1 MKSIK
6 IFFIL
11 TFMISFLISCSD
23 KDNPPPQNTKIVEEQ
38 PQTITEEKYYNIIE
52 AEDLQQKQNITV
64 KIDIDP
70 NIVDYKKLTIKNGL
84 TETKVSDTSQVVKI
98 NPEEATV
105 AYNEKGEVVLINTF
119 YIKDKPIELSIKT
132 TTVSLLLMMPFINT
146 VIDTSK
152 PVDTLINE
160 LWSIQEVQDL
170 GNYIANTIKQK
181 GMMFDE
187 NDNEFLNKLKNVY
200 IALNKKYSN
209 QQISAQRIEIPENEA
224 GWINYNVA
232 AYVDVLDSEPPY
244 YVIELVNKSKRYVS
258 VYIDDDGD
266 DTKVYGE
273 PIYPPDKEKLAFE
286 KINSGLIIPGAKQV
300 DTVLFGEF
308 GLVPPTEY
316 TQRKMRING
325 EDFNL
330 VNAQGD
336 PPVIKIYGPGTKDIS
351 KVDNYKRWFVP
362 SWLTLQLQLIEPIVF
377 KLNPKIQPKCVIMF
391 RNMMLD
397 HIINTNIVNDV
408 YQTLNKDS
416 SITGWTKVSNIMA
429 KYGYDYIAKNWL
441 TLIADTYSNCLPSS
455 VPAEEENKEEN
466 KNEKEK
472 QKQEEFKVPKS
483 VKKGVAYF
491 IGARK
496 AVQLSRFTEKLV
508 KVGSKV
514 FEVIDNINF
523 IGQKAWVVAAIS
535 GAPNYY
541 EIPINAVFTTFEL
554 QEPEGTEN
562 GIPYITSNVYSGE
575 ESYIKYKCEKNPA
588 FCKKVEVDWGD
599 GHKETIDL
607 KDQPYTDILLSH
619 KYEKEGDYKVTLIAE
634 NTEGVKKELVHIV
647 KVRFSAKLVESNPQ
661 NGSENVDGTQIQKL
675 VFRYDKEI
683 DATSVNQES
692 IWVEYRDINSEEQ
705 SYKKL
710 AGTVSS
716 NGNEL
721 YFTPNGNLTDNT
733 IYKITV
739 FPVKDINGNYTK
751 KEIITFKT
759 KDTKPPSVLLTLP
772 KTGAT
777 LKVGEPISINIIFDE
792 KIDPSSMDISNV
804 KVLDGKRI
812 LTGNLV
818 QENERGFIFRSDEVA
833 QYGKTYKVII
843 SGFKDLTGKEMIPY
857 LITYATEKQKA
868 NITQYQLPKA
878 SYFFIGGRYKFLFE
892 FKSGEVVSSNGETI
906 YYSMPILPFEQ
917 TYLNIVNGYFSG
929 DYIFK
934 FGFNTD
940 SQGPY
945 FEKVY
950 IYRWKDN
957 MYVNNYCRYASFD
970 LLRGPITLPFPS
982 KVYTRTYYT
991 LPDGTSGSKLNT
1003 STITFPNG
1011 KFLVTD
1017 KANNKLIFGGADI
1030 GIKEYNFTGNLDRT
1044 SFYSIGSGLV
1054 GLSFDS
1060 YNKAIY
1066 IYNTLNEK
1074 RLTVQCTGLGK
1085 GTYYP
1090 NLFCSS
1096 QKFTEILNNI
1106 SKMQGISKI
1115 NVGVAI
1121 NSIDYIIYDVTNNQI
1136 IMSVSKS
1143 MSYYVEFED
1152 PQRNPIYGSVS
1163 DNIVVAYDGNTL
1175 YKVDAEYYQTLRRD
1189 FIEKLKEKGLKAD
1202 NFKLTLIT
1210 DQYMQGVSTYRDKYG
1225 YTRRIAYIYDLINR
1239 DVYKV
1244 ASDDFVASLT
1254 SIVSNDDLQSILLKD
1269 VDGDGLNG
1277 WEEIIKGTSDNDTD
1291 FDDDGIIDTYDSIN
1305 DRCYGV
1311 FPFDKTYPY

>member
-1 MKSIK
+1 MKWLKLS
-6 IFFIL
+6 FIL
-11 TFMISFLISCSD
+11 LFIVFSAISCSD
-23 KDNPPPQNTKIVEEQ
+23 RDKTNNTSSVNNYVENTE
-38 PQTITEEKYYNIIE
+38 PNIKEDKVQTITEEEYYQIIE
-52 AEDLQQKQNITV
+52 TKDNQKKQNT
-64 KIDIDP
+64 
-70 NIVDYKKLTIKNGL
+70 IVEINVDKDLINYENLTIQNGL
-84 TETKVSDTSQVVKI
+84 TVVKVKEPSQTVKI

-105 AYNEKGEVVLINTF
+105 AYNENGEVVLINTF

-152 PVDTLINE
+152 PADTLINE

-209 QQISAQRIEIPENEA
+209 QQISAQRVEIPENEA
-224 GWINYNVA
+224 SWINYNIA

-308 GLVPPTEY
+308 GFVPPTEY

-336 PPVIKIYGPGTKDIS
+336 PPVIKIYGPGTKDMS

-362 SWLTLQLQLIEPIVF
+362 SWLTLQLQLIEPIIF

-391 RNMMLD
+391 RNIMLD
-397 HIINTNIVNDV
+397 HIINTNIVNDI
-408 YQTLNKDS
+408 YQILNKDS
-416 SITGWTKVSNIMA
+416 SITGWIKVSNIMA
-429 KYGYDYIAKNWL
+429 KYGYDYISKNWL
-441 TLIADTYSNCLPSS
+441 TLIADTYSSCLPSS
-455 VPAEEENKEEN
+455 VPAEDKNKDD
-466 KNEKEK
+466 KEK

-491 IGARK
+491 IGAKK
-496 AVQLSRFTEKLV
+496 AVQLSRLTEKLV
-508 KVGSKV
+508 KVGSKL

-554 QEPEGTEN
+554 QEIEGTEN

-575 ESYIKYKCEKNPA
+575 ESYIKYKCEKSPA

-599 GHKETIDL
+599 GQKETIEL
-607 KDQPYTDILLSH
+607 KDQPYTNILLSH

-634 NTEGVKKELVHIV
+634 NTEGVKKDLVHII

-721 YFTPNGNLTDNT
+721 YFTPNGNLTNNT

-739 FPVKDINGNYTK
+739 FPVKDVNGNYTK

-792 KIDPSSMDISNV
+792 KIDPSSMDINNV

-843 SGFKDLTGKEMIPY
+843 GGFKDLTGKEMILHLVLY
-857 LITYATEKQKA
+857 VTENKPESISDYKLPEGTIIIVEDQRQVMIDRKNA
-868 NITQYQLPKA
+868 NISLSTGEIISKPMP
-878 SYFFIGGRYKFLFE
+878 FIELGLSSFIYI
-892 FKSGEVVSSNGETI
+892 SGK
-906 YYSMPILPFEQ
+906 
-917 TYLNIVNGYFSG
+917 
-929 DYIFK
+929 YIFK
-934 FGFNTD
+934 FIVDRDTNGRFINKVLIGKVVD
-940 SQGPY
+940 NLYIVGSCVGEGVFKPYFRDYEIIDLPRKVYQYVPDKYSQGR
-945 FEKVY
+945 FF
-950 IYRWKDN
+950 I
-957 MYVNNYCRYASFD
+957 S
-970 LLRGPITLPFPS
+970 TS
-982 KVYTRTYYT
+982 
-991 LPDGTSGSKLNT
+991 PDGKFYITDPNNNDEIIIGGINTSVKSYKKKNYPYVSRFSLYTTGDYLVAIEEDKDYYKYIHNVSLDKKLDVRCYREGNKFYPEFLCSSKLDNKKDIEIKDID
-1003 STITFPNG
+1003 ITTVG
-1011 KFLVTD
+1011 KIYDESQNL
-1017 KANNKLIFGGADI
+1017 LI
-1030 GIKEYNFTGNLDRT
+1030 
-1044 SFYSIGSGLV
+1044 
-1054 GLSFDS
+1054 
-1060 YNKAIY
+1060 
-1066 IYNTLNEK
+1066 
-1074 RLTVQCTGLGK
+1074 LTFSRV
-1085 GTYYP
+1085 
-1090 NLFCSS
+1090 
-1096 QKFTEILNNI
+1096 
-1106 SKMQGISKI
+1106 
-1115 NVGVAI
+1115 
-1121 NSIDYIIYDVTNNQI
+1121 IDYIVKSENRYDTLFDKIYVLYDGLKFYRLNKNNYYESLDRKFINKINETFKLNLGGIGELI
-1136 IMSVSKS
+1136 ITS
-1143 MSYYVEFED
+1143 ED
-1152 PQRNPIYGSVS
+1152 YIYGGREV
-1163 DNIVVAYDGNTL
+1163 YDIFSERL
-1175 YKVDAEYYQTLRRD
+1175 YST
-1189 FIEKLKEKGLKAD
+1189 FTLKEYRYSSIKSIITKD
-1202 NFKLTLIT
+1202 TL
-1210 DQYMQGVSTYRDKYG
+1210 QQ
-1225 YTRRIAYIYDLINR
+1225 
-1239 DVYKV
+1239 
-1244 ASDDFVASLT
+1244 
-1254 SIVSNDDLQSILLKD
+1254 ILLTD
-1269 VDGDGLNG
+1269 FDGDGLNG
-1277 WEEIIKGTSDNDTD
+1277 WEEYLRGTSDNNKDSD
-1291 FDDDGIIDTYDSIN
+1291 EDGIIDSKDDIN
-1305 DRCYGV
+1305 DNCPALNY
-1311 FPFDKTYPY
+1311 DLYE